1 MEVLGGSEGGGEGLF
16 IRRGLLE
23 EDRHWVVI
31 VANADGHIGSGPTV
45 NPAVTVK
52 NQKRNFGRCS
62 EFIILILINIAFKNL
77 PITTR
82 NVYWHQEIKY

>member
-31 VANADGHIGSGPTV
+31 VSNADGHIGSGPTV

-52 NQKRNFGRCS
+52 NQKRNCGLCS
-62 EFIILILINIAFKNL
+62 EFIIIILINIAFKNL
-77 PITTR
+77 SITTR